1 MVKLVDTDPIAEAR
15 ARVAL
20 RYRRARPMHKGA
32 PTIGHAAAKFA
43 RKSLPEPGA
52 GLARLKAQWRDI
64 VGEDIAKYCAPEKL
78 TGKKTERTLTLR
90 VIPQAA
96 PLVQHRGE
104 EIRQRVRTAVG
115 GVVARL
121 KLVQGPLPGAP
132 EPKRDRLV
140 RRALT
145 AEEMSALER
154 AVAEI
159 QSPQLREATIAL
171 GKAMISARKAV

>member
-1 MVKLVDTDPIAEAR
+1 MVKRLDSDPIAEAR

-20 RYRRARPMHKGA
+20 RYSRAKPMHMGA
-32 PTIGHAAAKFA
+32 PTVGQAAATFA

-52 GLARLKAQWRDI
+52 GLARLKAQWREI

-115 GVVARL
+115 GVVTGL
-121 KLVQGPLPGAP
+121 KLVQGPLPGADAP
-132 EPKRDRLV
+132 RERLV
-140 RRALT
+140 RRALSV
-145 AEEMSALER
+145 EELSALRR

-159 QSPQLREATIAL
+159 ESPQLREATMAL
-171 GKAMISARKAV
+171 GKAMLSARKAV